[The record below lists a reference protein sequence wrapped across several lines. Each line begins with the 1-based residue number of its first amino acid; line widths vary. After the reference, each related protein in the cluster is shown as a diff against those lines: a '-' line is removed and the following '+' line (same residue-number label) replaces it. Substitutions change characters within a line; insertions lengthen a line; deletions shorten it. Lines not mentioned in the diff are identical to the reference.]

1 MCNRFEGGGEVCQ
14 QRSKLR
20 MLSYVLLAVL
30 LAIPFSVH
38 AQSIS
43 GTITGTVTDPTG
55 AAIPGATVT
64 VINTGT
70 TATATAKSDGQGNF
84 TVAQLPAG
92 TYEVHVAQGNFKEY
106 VETGVEVHTSSTTE
120 LKPVLQ
126 VGGASEKVTV
136 SATAIQV
143 QTTSASVGEVVSGT
157 QLRELPLNGENF
169 VGLTQLSPGV
179 SAAQGANFV
188 GKGLDGGVNFS
199 VNGNPYN
206 YNLFL
211 VDGVNNNDV
220 GSGRTILVYPSVDTI
235 AEFKMIRNSY
245 GPEYGQA
252 AGAVISITTRSGENQ
267 FHGGFF
273 YAGRN
278 DALDANDWLSNHNG
292 TGKAEERRDDYG
304 YNISGPAIK
313 DKLFFWWNQEWNKE
327 IQGSSFAFCV
337 PTANEGLGNFEGAQ
351 TGVDS
356 NGNPTDQCGARIP
369 TIPVSAQAPG
379 HPLIIANPDA
389 AGLLMAQYY
398 PAPNRPL
405 TSGNNWAASPAN
417 HLNWSE
423 WNVRGDYD
431 ITSKHRATFR
441 WTNDSWDNPWP
452 NNPIPFWGESAFPT
466 VGSSWSQPSRS
477 VMAKLDST
485 ITSTLVNDFAFGF
498 GQNRIITTLQGDKAN
513 IVPELQAA
521 YPAAWPASLKQKDE
535 FFGAWGGFGP
545 YGASNY
551 ASFWNIAPY
560 GNHEDLYTIQDNLS
574 KVHGNHSFKTGFFY
588 STNAKI
594 ESNGNG
600 ADRPGLPTGNPYTGP
615 GSLGSIDANAQTNNA
630 LANVLLPGTGP
641 FPQMFAGIGENSID
655 GIAAVHWHDFEPYF
669 GDSWK
674 IRRNLTIDFGF
685 RWSIYRE
692 PYGGT
697 QGGNTNPAYN
707 DGGNFPNQW
716 ANWSYSHWSA
726 AEAAANPSDACNG
739 TLTVPGTTPCQNAV
753 KLLGGLG
760 VSLPLS
766 NGTPG
771 PNAALVQQ
779 NNHSIAPRVGIA
791 WDVRGDG
798 KTAVRIGGGQFFQ
811 RETVGLAERLANTAP
826 FVINAV
832 TNRAL
837 DTAPPLASPSVTPGA
852 NKITGG
858 YIPNSWQWNLSV
870 EQEVARNTTLQIGYV
885 GNTGVHL
892 TSMYDSNAVAPSGAN
907 FLNGAFLS
915 NGSTA
920 LNSLRPAF
928 NFGTINGFARA
939 GHASYNSLQVL
950 FRSQQGPS
958 TFQAAY
964 TWSHSIANVD
974 LDNSSGSVNA
984 EAITDQA
991 NPGLDKGNTNINRPN
1006 IFVASEVLYLPKLQQ
1021 YNRLVQQTV
1030 GGWEFN
1036 SIFTAAQGSSLT
1048 ILTNGIT
1055 GASVGGVSSGL
1066 TALVGTG
1073 FAPSGSL
1080 GANLRPLA
1088 NSQVGCNA
1096 GRNGFQILNPGHFT
1110 LQGYAIG
1117 TFPDNLASR
1126 GSCFGAGNVNL
1137 DSQLAK
1143 NWYIKEKYRIKFSMD
1158 FFNLFNHA
1166 NFNSGNLEASGF
1178 NPTSPVLCGGGTSPC
1193 SPTNNII
1200 TTANNPTLANNWG
1213 QASAVANG
1221 RTLQYTLRFS
1231 F

>member
-1 MCNRFEGGGEVCQ
+1 MCNRFEGGGEVCRK
-14 QRSKLR
+14 RSTLG

-30 LAIPFSVH
+30 LAIPFSIH

-70 TATATAKSDGQGNF
+70 NVTATAKSDGQGNF
-84 TVAQLPAG
+84 TLTQLPAG

-120 LKPVLQ
+120 VKPVLQ

-136 SATAIQV
+136 SATAVQV
-143 QTTSASVGEVVSGT
+143 QTTSAEVGEVVSGT

-252 AGAVISITTRSGENQ
+252 AGAIISITTRSGENQ

-278 DALDANDWLSNHNG
+278 AALDANDWFSNDTPNPA
-292 TGKAEERRDDYG
+292 KAKEIRNDYG

-327 IQGSSFAFCV
+327 VQGSSFQFCV
-337 PTANEGLGNFEGAQ
+337 PTAAQ
-351 TGVDS
+351 GQGDFSQFAGQTA
-356 NGNPTDQCGARIP
+356 DQCGGAIP

-379 HPLIIANPDA
+379 NPYKIANPDA
-389 AGLLMAQYY
+389 AGLLMASYY
-398 PAPNRPL
+398 PAPT
-405 TSGNNWAASPAN
+405 TSTLINGNNWFGSPSN
-417 HLNWSE
+417 HLDWSE

-441 WTNDSWDNPWP
+441 WTNDSWNNPWP

-477 VMAKLDST
+477 VMAKLSST
-485 ITSTLVNDFAFGF
+485 LTNTLVNDFAFGF
-498 GQNRIITTLQGDKAN
+498 GQNRIITTLEGDKAN

-545 YGASNY
+545 YGASGY

-574 KVHGNHSFKTGFFY
+574 KVHGNHTFKTGFFY

-600 ADRPGLPTGNPYTGP
+600 ADRPSLPTGNPYTGP
-615 GSLGSIDANAQTNNA
+615 GSLGSIDAHAQTGNA
-630 LANVLLPGTGP
+630 LANVLLPGTGA
-641 FPQMFAGIGENSID
+641 FPQMFSGITENSID

-674 IRRNLTIDFGF
+674 IRRNLTVDFGF

-697 QGGNTNPAYN
+697 QGGNTSPAYN
-707 DGGNFPNQW
+707 DGGNYPSQW
-716 ANWSYSHWSA
+716 ANYNPSLWSA
-726 AEAAANPSDACNG
+726 AEATANPSDACNG
-739 TLTVPGTTPCQNAV
+739 TMIVPGTTPCQNAV
-753 KLLGGLG
+753 KLLAGLG

-771 PNAALVQQ
+771 PNSALVQQ
-779 NNHSIAPRVGIA
+779 NVHSIAPRVGIA

-811 RETVGLAERLANTAP
+811 REPVGLAERLANTAP
-826 FVINAV
+826 FVINAT

-837 DTAPPLASPSVTPGA
+837 DTAPPLANPQVSPSA
-852 NKITGG
+852 FKNTGG
-858 YIPNSWQWNLSV
+858 YIPNSWQWNVSV
-870 EQEVARNTTLQIGYV
+870 EQEVARNTTLQLGYV
-885 GNTGVHL
+885 GNIGEHL
-892 TSMYDSNAVAPSGAN
+892 TSMWDSNAVPASGYLDAT
-907 FLNGAFLS
+907 FQS
-915 NGSTA
+915 GSA
-920 LNSLRPAF
+920 LNALRPAF
-928 NFGTINGFARA
+928 NFSQIGGFARG
-939 GHASYNSLQVL
+939 GHANYNSLQAL
-950 FRSQQGPS
+950 FRSQHGPS

-964 TWSHSIANVD
+964 TWSHSIANVE
-974 LDNSSGSVNA
+974 LDNSSGSFNQQ
-984 EAITDQA
+984 AITDQS
-991 NPGLDKGNTNINRPN
+991 NPSLDKGNTNINRPN
-1006 IFVASEVLYLPKLQQ
+1006 IFVANEVLFLPKLQQ
-1021 YNRLVQQTV
+1021 YNKFVQETI
-1030 GGWEFN
+1030 GGWEAN
-1036 SIFTAAQGSSLT
+1036 SIFSMAEGSSLT
-1048 ILTNGIT
+1048 IFTNGGVS
-1055 GASVGGVSSGL
+1055 GAPVNGVSSGL
-1066 TALVGTG
+1066 SALVGTG
-1073 FAPSGSL
+1073 YQG
-1080 GANLRPLA
+1080 NLRPLA
-1088 NSQVGCNA
+1088 TQLSATA
-1096 GRNGFQILNPGHFT
+1096 GRHGNTFVNQQHYNLNGYVL
-1110 LQGYAIG
+1110 G
-1117 TFPDNLASR
+1117 TFPSDLASR
-1126 GSCFGAGNVNL
+1126 GSAQGAPNTNFDG
-1137 DSQLAK
+1137 QLAK

-1158 FFNLFNHA
+1158 FFNLFNHP
-1166 NFNSGNLEASGF
+1166 NFNSSNLEGSAY
-1178 NPTSPVLCGGGTSPC
+1178 NPSAPLYCGGADATHGSPC
-1193 SPTNNII
+1193 SP
-1200 TTANNPTLANNWG
+1200 ANNVVTGMVGPSGTSVPVGIGSGFG
-1213 QASAVANG
+1213 QASAVSPG
-1221 RTLQYTLRFS
+1221 RTLQYTLKFT

>member
-1 MCNRFEGGGEVCQ
+1 MCNRFAGGGVVGDKL
-14 QRSKLR
+14 SKLR
-20 MLSYVLLAVL
+20 GLSYVLLAVL
-30 LAIPFSVH
+30 LAIPFSLH
-38 AQSIS
+38 AQQYS
-43 GTITGTVTDPTG
+43 GTITGTVTDQTG
-55 AAIPGATVT
+55 AAVPGATVT
-64 VINTGT
+64 IINTGT
-70 TATATAKSDGQGNF
+70 NSTVTAKSDGQGNF
-84 TVAQLPAG
+84 TATQLPVG
-92 TYEVHVAQGNFKEY
+92 TYDVHVVQGNFKEY
-106 VETGVEVHTSSTTE
+106 VETGVQVHTSTNTSVNA
-120 LKPVLQ
+120 VLQ

-136 SATAIQV
+136 SATAVQV
-143 QTTSASVGEVVSGT
+143 QTTSAVVGEVVSGT
-157 QLRELPLNGENF
+157 QVRELPLNGENF

-252 AGAVISITTRSGENQ
+252 AGAIISITTRSGENQ

-273 YAGRN
+273 YSGRN
-278 DALDANDWLSNHNG
+278 DALDANDWFSNNNG

-337 PTANEGLGNFEGAQ
+337 PTAAEAAGDFSGAQ
-351 TGVDS
+351 TGVNS
-356 NGNPTDQCGARIP
+356 SGQAIDQCGGRIP

-379 HPLIIANPDA
+379 NPLKIANPDA
-389 AGLLMAQYY
+389 AGLLIASYY
-398 PAPNRPL
+398 PSPTSSTVNS
-405 TSGNNWAASPAN
+405 SGNNWVASVPN

-431 ITSKHRATFR
+431 ITKSNRATFR
-441 WTNDSWDNPWP
+441 WTNDSWNNPSP

-466 VGSSWSQPSRS
+466 VNSGWSQPSRS
-477 VMAKLDST
+477 VMAKLSST
-485 ITSTLVNDFAFGF
+485 ITNTMVNDVEFGF
-498 GQNRIITTLQGDKAN
+498 GQNRIITTLGGTRAN
-513 IVPELQAA
+513 IVPELQSA
-521 YPAAWPASLKQKDE
+521 YPSVWPSSLKQKDE

-545 YGASNY
+545 YGASSY

-574 KVHGNHSFKTGFFY
+574 KVHGNHTFKTGFFY
-588 STNAKI
+588 GTNAKI

-600 ADRPGLPTGNPYTGP
+600 ADRPSLPNGTVYTGP

-630 LANVLLPGTGP
+630 LANVLLPGTGAY
-641 FPQMFAGIGENSID
+641 PQMFSGITENSID
-655 GIAAVHWHDFEPYF
+655 GIAAVHWHDFEPYL
-669 GDSWK
+669 GDTWK
-674 IRRNLTIDFGF
+674 IRRNVTLDLGF

-697 QGGNTNPAYN
+697 QGGNTSPAYN
-707 DGGNFPNQW
+707 DGGNYPNQW
-716 ANWSYSHWSA
+716 ANWSLSNWSA

-739 TLTVPGTTPCQNAV
+739 TLIVPGTTPCQNAV
-753 KLLGGLG
+753 KLLSGLG

-771 PNAALVQQ
+771 PNSALVQQ
-779 NNHSIAPRVGIA
+779 NNHSIAPRFGIA

-798 KTAVRIGGGQFFQ
+798 KTAVRAGGGQFFQ
-811 RETVGLAERLANTAP
+811 REPVGLAEGLARNAP
-826 FVINAV
+826 FVINAT
-832 TNRAL
+832 TNRSL
-837 DTAPPLASPSVTPGA
+837 DTAPPLASPAVSPSYAKTT
-852 NKITGG
+852 NG
-858 YIPNSWQWNLSV
+858 YLPNSWQWNVSV

-885 GNTGVHL
+885 ANTGIHL
-892 TSMYDSNAVAPSGAN
+892 TSMWDANYVPDTNWLAASFASG
-907 FLNGAFLS
+907 S
-915 NGSTA
+915 A
-920 LNSLRPAF
+920 LNALRPAN
-928 NFGTINGFARA
+928 NFGQIGGFARGGQA
-939 GHASYNSLQVL
+939 HYDSLQVL
-950 FRSQQGPS
+950 FRSQAGPS

-964 TWSHSIANVD
+964 TWSHSLGDVQ
-974 LDNSSGSVNA
+974 LDNSSGSFNQ
-984 EAITDQA
+984 QA
-991 NPGLDKGNTNINRPN
+991 VTNQYNPRLDKGNTDINRPN

-1021 YNRLVQQTV
+1021 YNNLVQQTV

-1036 SIFTAAQGSSLT
+1036 SIFTAAEGSST
-1048 ILTNGIT
+1048 SVFTSSVS
-1055 GASVGGVSSGL
+1055 GASVNGVSSNL
-1066 TALVGTG
+1066 NALVGTG
-1073 FAPSGSL
+1073 YTG
-1080 GANLRPLA
+1080 NLRPLVVPDT
-1088 NSQVGCNA
+1088 SCNT
-1096 GRNGFQILNPGHFT
+1096 GRHGDQFINAAHFT
-1110 LQGYAIG
+1110 LQNYVIG
-1117 TFPDNLASR
+1117 TFPDNVAPR
-1126 GSCFGAGNVNL
+1126 GDCFGAGNVNL

-1158 FFNLFNHA
+1158 FFNLLNHP
-1166 NFNSGNLEASGF
+1166 NFNTSNLITAGYS
-1178 NPTSPVLCGGGTSPC
+1178 PSSPVYCGGATATSGTPC
-1193 SPTNNII
+1193 SPTNNVI
-1200 TTANNPTLANNWG
+1200 TNAGAPSTGFNAAGAVNP
-1213 QASAVANG
+1213 G